1 MWLGIIKAVMGFG
14 SGILGKY
21 QDRKSA
27 TATANAAWETATGR
41 SMIDSWKDEYV
52 TIVVTFPLWQIF
64 VGNLLYAFNGNE
76 LILIANEQS
85 LAQVG
90 DLMATP
96 YGSLMMA
103 VVLAAVGLKTVKGI
117 FK

>member
-1 MWLGIIKAVMGFG
+1 MWLGLIKAVTGFAG
-14 SGILGKY
+14 GIFGKY
-21 QDRKSA
+21 QDRKAA

-64 VGNLLYAFNGNE
+64 IGNLIYAYNGNE
-76 LILIANEQS
+76 LILLANEQS

-90 DLMATP
+90 DLMSTP
-96 YGSLMMA
+96 YGRLMMA